1 MRHIFT
7 SLTLCAAI
15 SAAAQVTTSVDR
27 FDYYGPFPVA
37 APLMIDS
44 LDVNSK
50 PYDASA
56 LLSQPLQNR
65 ATLPSGK
72 SVNGPAAPGYSAA
85 PALHVLAFTLENE
98 AFDTPAIKVEGL
110 KNYKLTVDGKDAP
123 KELRLAP
130 ASHRVAIKYLS
141 EPSRT
146 VSVKVTL
153 TSRTPVK
160 ITDGAKRL
168 YGMNEVLDG
177 TRISSVS
184 ISPDGRYLITCYSTT
199 LPGGKTENEWRVTD
213 AATGQLKASH
223 RQPVAWLPVSSRYY
237 ITRTIPDGKT
247 LYAVDPATGAE
258 TLFASAVP
266 DGRLVIMP
274 DEKRILVIGT
284 AKGPKEDKDIYRI
297 LEPDDRQPGWRNRPT
312 LSIYD
317 IASGTM
323 RPLTH
328 GHRATRLLDVADD
341 GSRVLLSVSESRLEK
356 RPTTLSTIL
365 SVDLATLKADT
376 IVARDGFTGGARFS
390 PDATEI
396 LITGSPEAL
405 GGIGNVVPEGRIP
418 SMTDN
423 QLFLRRAD
431 GTFEPLTRDF
441 NPSVSSVSWS
451 RADGMIYFTAE
462 NRDCVSLYRLN
473 PANGKITRIAVPED
487 LVKGFSLPRAG
498 TTIAWTGQSAS
509 NPDRLYTLDTRR
521 MKSTLLDGPLRD
533 VMAQVRLGKC
543 EPWTFV
549 NSRGD
554 SIWGRFYLPPDFDP
568 ARKYPM
574 IVNYYGG
581 CSPVERTFES
591 RYPHHVY
598 AAQGYVVLV
607 LEPSGAT
614 GFGQEFSSRHVK
626 TAGKGVAE
634 DIIEGTK
641 LFGRQHQYVDTTR
654 IGCIGASYGGFMTQ
668 YLQTLTPMFAAA
680 ISHAGI
686 SDHTSYWG
694 EGYWGYSYSE
704 VSMGD
709 AYPWSD
715 PDLYVKQSPLFRA
728 DRITTPL
735 LFLHGDSDHN
745 VPPGE
750 SIQMFTAL
758 KLLGRP
764 TAFVEVTGQDHH
776 ILDYDKRRKWQD
788 TIFAWFAKYLKD
800 QPEWWDALYPP
811 VSL

>member
-1 MRHIFT
+1 
-7 SLTLCAAI
+7 
-15 SAAAQVTTSVDR
+15 
-27 FDYYGPFPVA
+27 
-37 APLMIDS
+37 
-44 LDVNSK
+44 
-50 PYDASA
+50 
-56 LLSQPLQNR
+56 
-65 ATLPSGK
+65 
-72 SVNGPAAPGYSAA
+72 
-85 PALHVLAFTLENE
+85 
-98 AFDTPAIKVEGL
+98 
-110 KNYKLTVDGKDAP
+110 
-123 KELRLAP
+123 
-130 ASHRVAIKYLS
+130 
-141 EPSRT
+141 
-146 VSVKVTL
+146 
-153 TSRTPVK
+153 
-160 ITDGAKRL
+160 
-168 YGMNEVLDG
+168 
-177 TRISSVS
+177 
-184 ISPDGRYLITCYSTT
+184 
-199 LPGGKTENEWRVTD
+199 
-213 AATGQLKASH
+213 
-223 RQPVAWLPVSSRYY
+223 
-237 ITRTIPDGKT
+237 
-247 LYAVDPATGAE
+247 
-258 TLFASAVP
+258 
-266 DGRLVIMP
+266 
-274 DEKRILVIGT
+274 
-284 AKGPKEDKDIYRI
+284 
-297 LEPDDRQPGWRNRPT
+297 
-312 LSIYD
+312 
-317 IASGTM
+317 
-323 RPLTH
+323 
-328 GHRATRLLDVADD
+328 
-341 GSRVLLSVSESRLEK
+341 
-356 RPTTLSTIL
+356 
-365 SVDLATLKADT
+365 
-376 IVARDGFTGGARFS
+376 
-390 PDATEI
+390 
-396 LITGSPEAL
+396 
-405 GGIGNVVPEGRIP
+405 
-418 SMTDN
+418 MTDN

-431 GTFEPLTRDF
+431 GTFVPLTRDF
-441 NPSVSSVSWS
+441 DPSVSSVSWS

-462 NRDCVSLYRLN
+462 NRDCVSFYRLN

-498 TTIAWTGQSAS
+498 NTIAWTGQSAS
-509 NPDRLYTLDTRR
+509 NPDRLYTLDTRK
-521 MKSTLLDGPLRD
+521 MKSTLLDEPLRD

-554 SIWGRFYLPPDFDP
+554 SIWGRFYLPPDFDH

-634 DIIEGTK
+634 DIIEGAK

-735 LFLHGDSDHN
+735 LFLHGASDHN
-745 VPPGE
+745 VPPYE